1 MKITI
6 NKWTTVGSI
15 QREFSSFF
23 TAFKLEFFLCKHNL
37 ESLYPDN
44 EKLKPEYIIA
54 SNNQYI
60 LNCNIEINS
69 ADKVRDIEKMFYEK
83 YGLCAQ
89 IFFKCNNRWIQ
100 TVKSDHYSLQ
110 RLEWELGF
118 SKDSV
123 LL

>member
-15 QREFSSFF
+15 QRAFSSFF
-23 TAFKLEFFLCKHNL
+23 PAFKLELFLCKHNK
-37 ESLYPDN
+37 ESLYTDN
-44 EKLKPEYIIA
+44 KKLKPEYIIA
-54 SNNQYI
+54 SDNQSI

-69 ADKVRDIEKMFYEK
+69 ADKVLDIEKMFYEK

-89 IFFKCNNRWIQ
+89 IFFKCKNGWIQ
-100 TVKSDHYSLQ
+100 TVKSDHYSLK

-118 SKDSV
+118 STKFV

>member
-1 MKITI
+1 MKITV

-15 QREFSSFF
+15 QRAFSSLFP
-23 TAFKLEFFLCKHNL
+23 AFKLEFFLCKHSQ
-37 ESLYPDN
+37 ESLYPDK

-54 SNNQYI
+54 SNSQYI
-60 LNCNIEINS
+60 LNREIKITS
-69 ADKVRDIEKMFYEK
+69 ADKVTDIEKMFYKK

-89 IFFKCNNRWIQ
+89 IFFKCKNKWIR
-100 TVKSDHYSLQ
+100 TVRSDHYSLK

-118 SKDSV
+118 SRDSV

>member
-1 MKITI
+1 M
-6 NKWTTVGSI
+6 
-15 QREFSSFF
+15 
-23 TAFKLEFFLCKHNL
+23 FKLEFFLCKHSQ

-60 LNCNIEINS
+60 LNREIEITS

-89 IFFKCNNRWIQ
+89 IFFKCKNRWIQ
-100 TVKSDHYSLQ
+100 TVRSDHYSLK

-118 SKDSV
+118 PRDFV